1 MPAGNVAVVPFSCNF
16 FLSAQFLFEESVV
29 KKLSVEFIAEDA
41 RYYFQ
46 VKAKKAA
53 GVFERFFEG
62 NKLRKFLFEV
72 RILHLI
78 TCHFSKFQ
86 S

>member
-41 RYYFQ
+41 R
-46 VKAKKAA
+46 
-53 GVFERFFEG
+53 
-62 NKLRKFLFEV
+62 
-72 RILHLI
+72 
-78 TCHFSKFQ
+78 
-86 S
+86 